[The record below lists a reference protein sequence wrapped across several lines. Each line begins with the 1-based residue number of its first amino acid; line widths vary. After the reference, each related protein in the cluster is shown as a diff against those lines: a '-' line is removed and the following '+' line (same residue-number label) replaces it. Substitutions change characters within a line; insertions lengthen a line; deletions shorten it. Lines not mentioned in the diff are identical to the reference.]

1 MTLPPLCIAD
11 DATFWPWLRW
21 PEFAAWPDRG
31 QTVVV
36 LPVAGLADWGL
47 GHALD
52 AEETVLLHVLRAAS
66 QHRPAGLALLVAPP
80 LRFVAGPGPGCAFA
94 VEVSVA
100 QALIDEVAASIAAAG
115 FRRIVLYNSSPWNEE
130 LCDVA
135 ARDLR
140 AAHGLQTFCVNLSA
154 IELDFDAD
162 RHPDRRRL
170 QTLLAGL
177 TAAAGGEPA
186 GEAGEIL
193 RATSTRLGALL
204 AEIQGRAPLPDG
216 GRIVPVSP

>member
-36 LPVAGLADWGL
+36 LPVAGLADWSL

-66 QHRPAGLALLVAPP
+66 QRRPAGLALLVAPP

-94 VEVSVA
+94 VEVPVA
-100 QALIDEVAASIAAAG
+100 QALIDEVAASIATAG

-140 AAHGLQTFCVNLSA
+140 VAHGLQTFCVNLSA
-154 IELDFDAD
+154 LELDFDAD

-177 TAAAGGEPA
+177 IAAAGGEPA

-193 RATSTRLGALL
+193 RAAGTRLGALL